1 MRPKVR
7 DFVRAFLPL
16 VPLAMCPGC
25 GESGSQDPQVAQ
37 VAPAPSTPV
46 SPVNPV
52 SAPANNRAPTIDGA
66 ANNVAQ
72 VGSEYVFQPDWSD
85 ADDDTLTFTA
95 ANLPP
100 WAELDRATGR
110 ITGRPRQGDVGSY
123 EGISITV
130 ADASH
135 HTTTRDFSIMV
146 VGASSGVAN
155 LRWPTP
161 VSKVDGSVLDDL
173 AGFRI
178 LYGHDPEDLDHSVFI
193 ADPNAQSYEFATL
206 DAGTWYFEI
215 IAVNA
220 GGEEGPATM
229 PAMKII

>member
-7 DFVRAFLPL
+7 DFLRAFLPL

-25 GESGSQDPQVAQ
+25 GEGGSQDAQ
-37 VAPAPSTPV
+37 VTQSPSTPV
-46 SPVNPV
+46 SP
-52 SAPANNRAPTIDGA
+52 APAPAGNRAPTIDGD
-66 ANNVAQ
+66 ANKVAQ

-85 ADDDTLTFTA
+85 ADGDALTFSAT
-95 ANLPP
+95 NLPP
-100 WAELDRATGR
+100 WAEIDRATGR
-110 ITGRPRQGDVGSY
+110 IAGTPHAADVGAY
-123 EGISITV
+123 EAISVTV

-135 HTTTRDFSIMV
+135 HTTTRDFSITV

-178 LYGHDPEDLDHSVFI
+178 LYGHDPDDLDHSVFI
-193 ADPNAQSYEFATL
+193 ADPNAQSYQFATL
-206 DAGTWYFEI
+206 DAGTWYFEVV
-215 IAVNA
+215 AVNA

-229 PAMKII
+229 PARKII

>member
-7 DFVRAFLPL
+7 DFLRAFLPL

-25 GESGSQDPQVAQ
+25 GEGGSQDAQVAQ
-37 VAPAPSTPV
+37 SPSTPV
-46 SPVNPV
+46 STPVAN
-52 SAPANNRAPTIDGA
+52 APTGNRAPTIDGD
-66 ANNVAQ
+66 ANKVAQ

-85 ADDDTLTFTA
+85 ADGDSLTFSAT
-95 ANLPP
+95 NLPP
-100 WAELDRATGR
+100 WAQIDRATGR
-110 ITGRPRQGDVGSY
+110 ISGTPRASDVGDY
-123 EGISITV
+123 EAISVTV

-135 HTTTRDFSIMV
+135 HTTTSDFSITV
-146 VGASSGVAN
+146 VGPSSGVAN

-178 LYGHDPEDLDHSVFI
+178 LYGRDPDDLDHSVFI
-193 ADPNAQSYEFATL
+193 ADPNAQSYQFATL
-206 DAGTWYFEI
+206 DAGTWYFEVV
-215 IAVNA
+215 AVNA

>member
-1 MRPKVR
+1 MRPRMK

-16 VPLAMCPGC
+16 LPLAMCPGC
-25 GESGSQDPQVAQ
+25 GESGSQDAEVAQ
-37 VAPAPSTPV
+37 SPSTPV
-46 SPVNPV
+46 STPVAA
-52 SAPANNRAPTIDGA
+52 APAGNRAPTIVGD
-66 ANNVAQ
+66 ANKVAQ

-85 ADDDTLTFTA
+85 ADGDSLTFTA
-95 ANLPP
+95 TNLPP
-100 WAELDRATGR
+100 WAEINRATGR
-110 ITGRPRQGDVGSY
+110 ITGLPRQSDVGSY
-123 EGISITV
+123 EAISVTV

-146 VGASSGVAN
+146 VGASSGVAS
-155 LRWPTP
+155 LRWPAP

-173 AGFRI
+173 AGYRI
-178 LYGHDPEDLDHSVFI
+178 LYGRDPEDLDHSVFI
-193 ADPNAQSYEFATL
+193 ADPAAQSYEFATL
-206 DAGTWYFEI
+206 DAGTWYFEV